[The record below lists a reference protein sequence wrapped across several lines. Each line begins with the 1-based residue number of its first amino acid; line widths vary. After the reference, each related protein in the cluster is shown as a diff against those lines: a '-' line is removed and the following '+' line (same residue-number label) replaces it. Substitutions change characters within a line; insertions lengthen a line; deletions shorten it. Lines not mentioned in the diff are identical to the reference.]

1 MAECVREIERMEAA
15 KARKEA
21 RGKPAPISQQMKDA
35 QAKAETDRGPAA
47 PKKDAPDRGDR

>member
-1 MAECVREIERMEAA
+1 MEAA

>member
-1 MAECVREIERMEAA
+1 MEAA

-35 QAKAETDRGPAA
+35 PGQGRG
-47 PKKDAPDRGDR
+47 